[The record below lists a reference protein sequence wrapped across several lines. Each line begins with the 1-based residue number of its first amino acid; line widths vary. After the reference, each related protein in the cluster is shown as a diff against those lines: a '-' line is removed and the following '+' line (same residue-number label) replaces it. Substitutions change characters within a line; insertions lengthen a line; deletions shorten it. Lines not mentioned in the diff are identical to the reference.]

1 MKKKIVTEPKYIE
14 STLYGGKVKVR
25 FYPLSHIYYVDR
37 GDGEGF
43 KRRTGVTTLI
53 GIKDKSKP
61 LGIWQQQIVADFLL
75 GKLEKKQIINED
87 VVVEAILLAET
98 LKDEAADIGTEIHD
112 WCEKYIR
119 HKLKQKGFE
128 KLPEMPKFPEAI
140 TGINA
145 FFEFEKTH
153 KIKWISTER
162 PVYSLKY
169 DYIGTMDLEA
179 VIDNKYCNGD
189 FKSSNGLY
197 NQIRMQ
203 TEAYARADE
212 EEFGKKKY
220 EGRWAI
226 RFSKYTEAEY
236 YKRENRKKFIKKAIC
251 RISGKEYKD
260 YPIKPYQIFEAQFLD
275 YNKTYRDRDFKA
287 FINCK
292 ELFSWNSETDPY
304 TNNGTLE

>member
-1 MKKKIVTEPKYIE
+1 MAKEKEVKYIE
-14 STLYGGKVKVR
+14 SLLYKGKVKIR
-25 FYPLSHIYYVDR
+25 FYPESHIYYVDN
-37 GDGEGF
+37 GNGEGF
-43 KRRTGVTTLI
+43 KRKTGVTTLI

-75 GKLEKKQIINED
+75 GKLEKGKIIDED
-87 VVVEAILLAET
+87 AVVEAILLAET
-98 LKDEAADIGTEIHD
+98 LKDEAADIGKEIHD
-112 WCEKYIR
+112 WCERHIR

-128 KLPEMPKFPEAI
+128 KLPDMPKFPEAI
-140 TGINA
+140 MGINA
-145 FFEFEKTH
+145 FFEFEKSH
-153 KIKWISTER
+153 KIKWVSTER
-162 PVYSLKY
+162 PVYSKEH

-179 VIDNKYCNGD
+179 IIDGLYCNGD

-212 EEFGKKKY
+212 EEFGKRKY

-236 YKRENRKKFIKKAIC
+236 YKRENRKKHIKKAIS
-251 RISGKEYKD
+251 RISGKEFKD

-275 YNKTYRDRDFKA
+275 NQKSYRNRDFAA

-292 ELFSWNSETDPY
+292 ELFRWNNETDSHL
-304 TNNGTLE
+304 NGGSLE